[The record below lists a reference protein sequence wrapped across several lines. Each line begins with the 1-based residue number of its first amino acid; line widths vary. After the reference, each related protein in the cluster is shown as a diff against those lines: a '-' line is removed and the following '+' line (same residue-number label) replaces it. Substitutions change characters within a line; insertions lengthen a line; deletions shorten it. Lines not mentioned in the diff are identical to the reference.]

1 MLKAKVIGIGQC
13 GNKAVI
19 DLIENGIIGP
29 NDVLLM
35 NTTLKD
41 IPEKYR
47 ELAMLIEGTEGC
59 GKERNLAK
67 KYAMENLKAGKLN
80 LDALMEQD
88 DAMVIIATSTSGGS
102 GSGASTI
109 IAKYFAD
116 VLGKTVHMFAFGGF
130 NTDVREIKNTVE
142 WFKDTEPSYVVE
154 AIRNDKFPGNKNKAE
169 KAANDEFCER
179 VKILLG
185 KTIVESENNIDDT
198 DLLKLTTTPGFMTIE
213 HGDIGKPKSIEDF
226 NKAVIDI
233 VDHTKSYDVI
243 TNGPRLGVIL
253 DVDDRTAENIDY
265 QYEEIKARLAEE
277 PFEVFTHIQNVNQG
291 NTIQIIA
298 AGLKMPIEEIESL
311 YNDFK
316 DRSDKVDRSKDSF
329 FSMDF
334 DTDSDDF
341 DMGSSQQSADEIA
354 KKKAS
359 FFGGSFT
366 QPNQQKPVMNSNGQ
380 FTNINKA

>member
-1 MLKAKVIGIGQC
+1 MLKTKVIGIGQC

-19 DLIENGIIGP
+19 DLIEKGIVGS
-29 NDVLLM
+29 NDVSLM

-41 IPEKYR
+41 VPEKYR
-47 ELAMLIEGTEGC
+47 DLAVLIEGTEGC

-67 KYAMENLKAGKLN
+67 KYAMQNLKAGKLD

-88 DAMVIIATSTSGGS
+88 DAFVIIATSTSGGS
-102 GSGASTI
+102 GSGASTV

-130 NTDVREIKNTVE
+130 NSDVRELKNTVE
-142 WFKDTEPSYVVE
+142 WFKDCDPSYVVE

-179 VKILLG
+179 VRILLG
-185 KTIVESENNIDDT
+185 KTIVESETNIDDT

-213 HGDIGKPKSIEDF
+213 HGDLGKPKSIEDF

-233 VDHTKSYDVI
+233 VDHTKSYDVVP
-243 TNGPRLGVIL
+243 NGTRLGVIL
-253 DVDDRTAENIDY
+253 DIDERTAEQIDY

-277 PFEVFTHIQNVNQG
+277 PFEVFTHVQNVGQG
-291 NTIQIIA
+291 NHIEIIA
-298 AGLKMPIEEIESL
+298 AGLKMPIEEIETL

-316 DRSDKVDRSKDSF
+316 DRSEKVDRSKDSF
-329 FSMDF
+329 FNMDF
-334 DTDSDDF
+334 DTSSDEF
-341 DMGSSQQSADEIA
+341 DMGSESQSADEIA
-354 KKKAS
+354 KKKSA
-359 FFGGSFT
+359 FFGGDFVTKST
-366 QPNQQKPVMNSNGQ
+366 PVMNSNGVFQ
-380 FTNINKA
+380 NVQKS

>member
-1 MLKAKVIGIGQC
+1 MLKTKVIGIGQC

-19 DLIENGIIGP
+19 DLIEKGIVGP
-29 NDVLLM
+29 NDVSLM

-41 IPEKYR
+41 VPEKYR
-47 ELAMLIEGTEGC
+47 DLAVLIEGTEGC

-67 KYAMENLKAGKLN
+67 KYAMQNLKAGKLD

-88 DAMVIIATSTSGGS
+88 DAFVIIATSTSGGS
-102 GSGASTI
+102 GSGASTV

-130 NTDVREIKNTVE
+130 NSDVRELKNTVE
-142 WFKDTEPSYVVE
+142 WFKDCDPSYVVE

-179 VKILLG
+179 VRILLG
-185 KTIVESENNIDDT
+185 KTIIESETNIDDT

-213 HGDIGKPKSIEDF
+213 HGDLGKPKSIEDF

-233 VDHTKSYDVI
+233 VDHTKSYDVVP
-243 TNGPRLGVIL
+243 NGTRLGVIL
-253 DVDDRTAENIDY
+253 DIDERTAEQIDY

-277 PFEVFTHIQNVNQG
+277 PFEVFTHVQNVGQG
-291 NTIQIIA
+291 NHIEIIA
-298 AGLKMPIEEIESL
+298 AGLKMPIEEIETL

-316 DRSDKVDRSKDSF
+316 DRSEKVDRSKDSF
-329 FSMDF
+329 FNMDF
-334 DTDSDDF
+334 DTSSDEF
-341 DMGSSQQSADEIA
+341 DMGGQSQSADEIA
-354 KKKAS
+354 KKKSA
-359 FFGGSFT
+359 FFGGDFVTKST
-366 QPNQQKPVMNSNGQ
+366 PVMNSNGVFQ
-380 FTNINKA
+380 NVQKS